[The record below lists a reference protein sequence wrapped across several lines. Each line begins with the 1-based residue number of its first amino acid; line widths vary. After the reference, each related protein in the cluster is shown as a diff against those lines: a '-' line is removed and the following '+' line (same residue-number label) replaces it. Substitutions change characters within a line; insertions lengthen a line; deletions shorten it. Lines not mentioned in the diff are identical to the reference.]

1 MKRLPSVALAV
12 LLGLVLLGLASSPL
26 KADKAFFD
34 EFVAKYVKP
43 DSTDPKDQAFK
54 ATVEKVRCNVCHV
67 GRTKKNR
74 NLYGQALDKLLD
86 RQADKENKPKIQ
98 AALDTVAKQ
107 HSNPDDPKS
116 PTFGEL
122 IQQGKLPA
130 GSE

>member
-1 MKRLPSVALAV
+1 MKRLPSVLVAALF
-12 LLGLVLLGLASSPL
+12 GLVVLGLAMPPV

-43 DSTDPKDQAFK
+43 DSSDPKDQAFK
-54 ATVEKVRCNVCHV
+54 ATVDKVRCNVCHV

-74 NLYGQALDKLLD
+74 NIYGQALDKLLD
-86 RQADKENKPKIQ
+86 RQTDKENKPKIR
-98 AALDTVAKQ
+98 AALDTVANQ

-116 PTFGEL
+116 PTFGEI

-130 GSE
+130 GGE

>member
-1 MKRLPSVALAV
+1 VGLAILALARV
-12 LLGLVLLGLASSPL
+12 PA

-67 GRTKKNR
+67 GRVKKNR
-74 NLYGQALDKLLD
+74 NAYGQALDKLLD
-86 RQADKENKPKIQ
+86 RQADKDNKAKIQ

-107 HSNPDDPKS
+107 HSNPDDQKS

-130 GSE
+130 GGD